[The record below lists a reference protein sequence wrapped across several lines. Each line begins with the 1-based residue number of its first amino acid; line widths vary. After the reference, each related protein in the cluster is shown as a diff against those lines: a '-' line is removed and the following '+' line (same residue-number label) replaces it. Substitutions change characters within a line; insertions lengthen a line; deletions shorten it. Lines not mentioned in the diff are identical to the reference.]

1 MTRKVAGSQNSRIT
15 WRHTPHGGHAR
26 LTGAP
31 AGPPAIAMATK
42 SRSPSLT
49 ALKNA
54 VRSAQ
59 FVGV

>member
-1 MTRKVAGSQNSRIT
+1 MKKEQIKKMIEIARSQLAYSFT
-15 WRHTPHGGHAR
+15 
-26 LTGAP
+26 
-31 AGPPAIAMATK
+31 
-42 SRSPSLT
+42 PSLT